1 MKCPIEQNKP
11 QFVSSTDRR
20 SLFSLSSLEVFGKK
34 TPCKMLFHS
43 FLVIPVGY
51 LCKVTSLA
59 QKAGVCFGGW
69 VTLNVGGSG
78 WSKEEEQKS
87 AARLNKGVVVG
98 NNGAVPGESTWLLDG
113 SSWKAFFFS

>member
-1 MKCPIEQNKP
+1 MKCPTEQNKP

-20 SLFSLSSLEVFGKK
+20 SLFLFQVWRSLGKK

-87 AARLNKGVVVG
+87 AARLNRGVVVG
-98 NNGAVPGESTWLLDG
+98 NNGAVPRESTWLLDG